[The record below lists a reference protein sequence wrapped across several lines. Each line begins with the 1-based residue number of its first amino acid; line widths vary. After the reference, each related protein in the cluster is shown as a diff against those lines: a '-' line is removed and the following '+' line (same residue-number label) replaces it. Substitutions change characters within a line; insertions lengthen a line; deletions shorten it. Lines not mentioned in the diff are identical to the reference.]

1 MLWLTGG
8 SVCMTAGFGLRIA
21 WGVGSN
27 VDSVGLYAV
36 QNLVSFPRWS
46 RVHRTVRQIILT
58 PFRFFFFVLN
68 SSYSSPPVH
77 SWRTTT

>member
-36 QNLVSFPRWS
+36 QNLVSFAS
-46 RVHRTVRQIILT
+46 RPSRL
-58 PFRFFFFVLN
+58 
-68 SSYSSPPVH
+68 
-77 SWRTTT
+77 